1 MATDHTPA
9 AVALYIQRLKMAFD
23 VKRDDE
29 LAEKLGLSKQAVSN
43 WRSRGRVPLRVQQ
56 HMLDQHGIRYTDWNL
71 EFDATKGDIV
81 YAVALYAY
89 ERYLSQR
96 DRPLDARTRRA
107 IGQVFPV
114 LRDAIAKRLEGIAAT
129 AGSAETM
136 ISLLTSYLD
145 NGRFT
150 EVDELLSRV
159 DDVSE

>member
-1 MATDHTPA
+1 
-9 AVALYIQRLKMAFD
+9 
-23 VKRDDE
+23 
-29 LAEKLGLSKQAVSN
+29 
-43 WRSRGRVPLRVQQ
+43 
-56 HMLDQHGIRYTDWNL
+56 MLDQHGIRYTDWNL